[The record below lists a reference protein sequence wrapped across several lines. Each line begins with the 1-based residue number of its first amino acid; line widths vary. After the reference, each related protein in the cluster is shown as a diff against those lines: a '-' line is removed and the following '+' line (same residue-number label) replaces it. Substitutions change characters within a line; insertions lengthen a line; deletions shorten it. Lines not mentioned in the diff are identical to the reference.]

1 MAVGYES
8 LVGDSEWLKAMPFEH
23 RFRRVPHDAFVA
35 RLIEE
40 HGLFVSSLSFVPKL
54 TLVIY
59 ATENLVSFRRTMESC
74 LWQSAVH
81 FNILI
86 IAPYQQILHLIKRE
100 VQNRLYMDLFLKRSF
115 EARIFF
121 SESVSSV
128 DESEWG
134 AGYLVCLKT
143 GDVLHPSCVTSIY
156 LEINQLRGSDVV
168 IWNEMHVAFRTDA
181 QVVKC
186 LRKPLFEPYTLF
198 HLNYVGNS
206 FAFRSAFISWF
217 PDFDACLLKHDF
229 HYFLLSIVK
238 EKHCNFVTIPQHLLL
253 RDVDHVQS
261 HSYPDESRIGA
272 HQAYFHDLGFTFK
285 PSANAL
291 TYSLV
296 PKRTA
301 KKISVIIPF
310 RDRVE
315 LTCKALKSV
324 INQDAESDI
333 EIILINN
340 QSDARSVE
348 CIRSF
353 LKSAESSTRMGR
365 VLDYD
370 KPFNHSAECNLGA
383 LEAGGD
389 CVVFMNND
397 AQLLSRTALSEMAAW
412 CLLPDVGTVGVQM
425 LKDLEGT
432 SVSAGI
438 TARQFVGSEFNS
450 PVEESQDLNYAGFN
464 RQTWGN
470 SFACAAIAKKKFEL
484 VGPLDEVDFPNGY
497 NDVDY
502 SMRCRKAGLVN
513 IYLGTISVYH
523 NPGSSRGRY
532 DEIHQKIL
540 LRRKFPEIYRDG
552 LFQLALEERLAIGD
566 HSSSIS
572 DSSKGYLHKI
582 SRAIR
587 TRMGIAS

>member
-1 MAVGYES
+1 
-8 LVGDSEWLKAMPFEH
+8 
-23 RFRRVPHDAFVA
+23 
-35 RLIEE
+35 
-40 HGLFVSSLSFVPKL
+40 
-54 TLVIY
+54 
-59 ATENLVSFRRTMESC
+59 
-74 LWQSAVH
+74 
-81 FNILI
+81 
-86 IAPYQQILHLIKRE
+86 
-100 VQNRLYMDLFLKRSF
+100 
-115 EARIFF
+115 
-121 SESVSSV
+121 
-128 DESEWG
+128 
-134 AGYLVCLKT
+134 
-143 GDVLHPSCVTSIY
+143 
-156 LEINQLRGSDVV
+156 
-168 IWNEMHVAFRTDA
+168 
-181 QVVKC
+181 
-186 LRKPLFEPYTLF
+186 
-198 HLNYVGNS
+198 LNYVGNS
-206 FAFRSAFISWF
+206 FAFRSAFLSWF

-253 RDVDHVQS
+253 RDVGHVQS
-261 HSYPDESRIGA
+261 HSYPGESRISAYQA
-272 HQAYFHDLGFTFK
+272 HFSDLGFTFK

-315 LTCKALKSV
+315 LTCKALKSL
-324 INQDAESDI
+324 INQDAECYL

-340 QSDARSVE
+340 QSDPRSVE
-348 CIRSF
+348 SVRRF
-353 LKSAESSTRMGR
+353 LKSAESSTRTVR

-383 LEAGGD
+383 MEAGGE
-389 CVVFMNND
+389 CLVFMNND

-412 CLLPDVGTVGVQM
+412 CLLPDVGTVGVRM
-425 LKDLEGT
+425 LKDPKGT

-438 TARQFVGSEFNS
+438 TARQVVGSEFDS
-450 PVEESQDLNYAGFN
+450 PVEESQDLNYATFN

-470 SFACAAIAKKKFEL
+470 SFACAAISKRHFQL

-502 SMRCRKAGLVN
+502 NMRCRKAGLVN
-513 IYLGTISVYH
+513 IYLGTIDALH
-523 NPGSSRGRY
+523 QPGASRGRY

-552 LFQLALEERLAIGD
+552 LFQLTLEERLPIAD
-566 HSSSIS
+566 HSSSIP
-572 DSSKGYLHKI
+572 DSSKGYFHRI

-587 TRMGIAS
+587 ARMGIAS